1 MRTPEVTLP
10 FVSVVIPV
18 FNHAAH
24 LESCLESLEGQ
35 TYPGDRYEVI
45 VVNNG
50 REGEIEV
57 ILQRFGRTRLG
68 YEGRPSQFAAR
79 NRGLEMAR
87 GDVIAFIDADCIARP
102 NWMEQGVAS
111 LTSAD
116 IVAGKIDIFCRN
128 RDRPTAVELY
138 DMLTNLDQ
146 RTYVRA
152 GRFGATANLFVR
164 RAVFDA
170 VGLFDPVT
178 RSGGDVEWGQ
188 RAVAR
193 GFALKYADEARVDHP
208 ARENWRELSAMVTRR
223 IGGVHDLRQ
232 RKACS
237 FLGIDR
243 GVLGGMIPPVRYSLA
258 LSRDPRLRTMGER
271 ANVVIVA
278 FGVRYLE
285 AAERIRLRLGGRSR
299 R

>member
-1 MRTPEVTLP
+1 MTLP

-18 FNHAAH
+18 FHHAAR

-50 REGEIEV
+50 REGEIERLV
-57 ILQRFGRTRLG
+57 ERFGRTQVGHEL
-68 YEGRPSQFAAR
+68 RPSQFAAR
-79 NRGLEMAR
+79 NRGLELAR

-102 NWMEQGVAS
+102 DWMEQGVAR
-111 LTSAD
+111 LAAAD
-116 IVAGKIDIFCRN
+116 IVAGRIDIFS
-128 RDRPTAVELY
+128 RDQGRPTAVELY

-164 RAVFDA
+164 RAVFDT
-170 VGLFDPVT
+170 VGSFDPVT

-188 RAVAR
+188 RAVAQ
-193 GFALKYADEARVDHP
+193 GFALDYADEARVDHP
-208 ARENWRELSAMVTRR
+208 ARESWWELSAMVRRR
-223 IGGVHDLRQ
+223 IGGVHDLRE
-232 RKACS
+232 RACT

-243 GVLGGMIPPVRYSLA
+243 GILGGMIPPVRYSLA
-258 LSRDPRLRTMGER
+258 LSRDPRLGTVGER
-271 ANVVIVA
+271 AKVVIVA
-278 FGVRYLE
+278 FAVRYLE
-285 AAERIRLRLGGRSR
+285 AAERLRLRLGGQSR